1 MSESAPR
8 DNTDAPS
15 GCGDA
20 GCDKGELSVNTGKGY
35 DKGGRENP
43 FVKNKIFIRNTCLL
57 CANAL
62 AVKSAI

>member
-20 GCDKGELSVNTGKGY
+20 GCKDGVLEVKELFGY
-35 DKGGRENP
+35 DKIGRKNWL
-43 FVKNKIFIRNTCLL
+43 VKHKVKIFGACLL
-57 CANAL
+57 CAIA
-62 AVKSAI
+62 AVKA